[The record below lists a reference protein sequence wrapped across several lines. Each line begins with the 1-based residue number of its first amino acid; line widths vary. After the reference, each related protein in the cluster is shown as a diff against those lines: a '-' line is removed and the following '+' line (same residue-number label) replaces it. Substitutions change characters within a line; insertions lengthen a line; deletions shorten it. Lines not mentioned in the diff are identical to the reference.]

1 MPEAGIR
8 LDKYLWCAR
17 VVKSRQLAKAF
28 IEQGSVRLNRVKV
41 LKPSHTIRAGDV
53 LTFFSAGRAHVWRVS
68 SIPLRRG
75 PPAEARLLYQDL
87 AASGL
92 PLRGNMPRT

>member
-1 MPEAGIR
+1 MSEAGVR

-17 VVKSRQLAKAF
+17 LVKSRQVAREF

-41 LKPSHTIRAGDV
+41 LKPAHTIREGDV
-53 LTFFSAGRAHVWRVS
+53 LTFFWSGRMHVWRVS

-75 PPAEARLLYQDL
+75 PAPEARLLYRDL
-87 AASGL
+87 TETEL